1 MNIQT
6 TPLWRDREDVTL
18 TTFLHMRDQFIPD
31 PKKKPAVIV
40 CPGGAYAE
48 CPRHGNE
55 GDPVAMSFAADGYQA
70 FVLEY
75 SVSSKAPI
83 ERTLFPAQILD
94 LAKAV
99 LVIHEHAEEWL
110 VDVNKISIAGFS
122 AGAHLCGMYA
132 TSWHTSLLSDYFN
145 LDSEIF
151 RPLCAI
157 LIYGLFDYE
166 YQNQYTKD
174 HPNPILPLDINVPV
188 FGEQDPSSEK
198 LRRYSP
204 LYLLSEKTPPIFMA
218 AATDD
223 GMVPAMH
230 SIRMAEK
237 MQEMNLPYELH
248 MFRYGD
254 HGFSLGRNLFTPYRQ
269 DLVHACANWVPLA
282 KTFLLHMAAPE
293 TTECEKNPFSFM

>member
-6 TPLWRDREDVTL
+6 IRLWEEREDVTL

-31 PKKKPAVIV
+31 PEKKPAVII

-75 SVSSKAPI
+75 SVSSKAPM
-83 ERTLFPAQILD
+83 EKTLFPAQILD

-99 LVIHEHAEEWL
+99 LAIREHAEEWL
-110 VDVNKISIAGFS
+110 VDTDKISIVGFS

-132 TSWHTSLLSDYFN
+132 TSWHTSLLTNYFKM
-145 LDSEIF
+145 DPEVF

-174 HPNPILPLDINVPV
+174 HPNPMLPLDINVPV
-188 FGEQDPSSEK
+188 FGEQDPSSEM
-198 LRRYSP
+198 LRKYSP
-204 LYLLSEKTPPIFMA
+204 LYLLSEKTPPVFMA

-237 MQEMNLPYELH
+237 MQEMKLPYELH

-269 DLVHACANWVPLA
+269 DMVHACANWVPLA